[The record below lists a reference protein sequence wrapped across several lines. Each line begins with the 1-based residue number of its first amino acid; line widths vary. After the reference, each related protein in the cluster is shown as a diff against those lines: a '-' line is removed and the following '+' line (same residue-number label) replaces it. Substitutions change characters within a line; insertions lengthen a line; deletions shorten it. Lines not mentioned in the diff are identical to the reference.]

1 LTAGVPSAR
10 KPPAAPASFNSGR
23 PAIKAKR
30 QERAKARANARAPW
44 SLGVKP
50 NFEGGHTIELLRGGD
65 DLFPA
70 MGAAIAQARRSI
82 WLATYIFHDDA
93 VAQTLALLLAEA
105 ARRGVQVRVVV
116 DGFGSKATLAALREW
131 MVPAGVQLAVFRPI
145 DRWWSYFQ
153 PGQARRLHQKLCVVD
168 GEVAFV
174 GGINL
179 IADRNDLHHGWSDAP
194 RLDFATRLRGRAVA
208 GVEQSVQAIWTRAM
222 LGRVWRDELASLVR
236 SAAPMARARRLAT
249 RLRIVRPRRTN
260 AGAPQPPVSLAFVVR
275 DNLRQRR
282 SIERVYMEAIQHARH
297 RIDLV
302 TPYFYPDR
310 HFRMALIK
318 AAERGVKVRL
328 LLQGKIDYRIA
339 GVAAR
344 VLYEEL
350 LAKGVQI
357 FEYTPAYLH
366 AKMAVVDEEWAT
378 LGSSNID
385 PLSLLLNLEA
395 NVVVCDVPFALRAA
409 QELEIAM
416 AASSVV
422 MAPPYAKGWLAVL
435 RRTFVAMVAH
445 WFLRM
450 AGINGRY

>member
-1 LTAGVPSAR
+1 MEH
-10 KPPAAPASFNSGR
+10 
-23 PAIKAKR
+23 AIRAKR

-50 NFEGGHTIELLRGGD
+50 TFEGGHSIELLRGGD

-70 MGAAIAQARRSI
+70 MGAAIAQARHTI

-93 VAQTLALLLAEA
+93 VAHTLALLLAEA

-116 DGFGSKATLAALREW
+116 DGFGSKATLLELREW
-131 MVPAGVQLAVFRPI
+131 LVPAGVELAVFRPI

-168 GEVAFV
+168 GDMAFV

-194 RLDFATRLRGRAVA
+194 RLDFACCLRGRAVA
-208 GVEQSVQAIWTRAM
+208 EVEQSVQAIWTRAM
-222 LGRVWRDELASLVR
+222 LGHVWRDELASLAR

-249 RLRIVRPRRTN
+249 RLRIVRPHR
-260 AGAPQPPVSLAFVVR
+260 GASPDAPPPPVNLAFVVR

-310 HFRMALIK
+310 NFRVALAK

-339 GVAAR
+339 GMAAR
-344 VLYEEL
+344 VLYDEL

-366 AKMAVVDEEWAT
+366 AKMAVVDDDWAT

-395 NVVVCDVPFALRAA
+395 NVVVCDTPFAQRVAG
-409 QELEIAM
+409 ELDIAI
-416 AASSVV
+416 AASSAVV
-422 MAPPYAKGWLAVL
+422 APPYAKGWLAVL

>member
-1 LTAGVPSAR
+1 MEH
-10 KPPAAPASFNSGR
+10 
-23 PAIKAKR
+23 AIRAKR

-50 NFEGGHTIELLRGGD
+50 SFEGGHSIDLLRGGD

-70 MGAAIAQARRSI
+70 MGAAIAQARHTI

-93 VAQTLALLLAEA
+93 VAQTMALLLAEA

-116 DGFGSKATLAALREW
+116 DGFGSKATLSALREW
-131 MVPAGVQLAVFRPI
+131 MVPTGVELAVFRPI

-168 GEVAFV
+168 AQVAFV

-194 RLDFATRLRGRAVA
+194 RLDFAVRLRGAAVSE
-208 GVEQSVQAIWTRAM
+208 VEQSVQAIWTRAM
-222 LGRVWRDELASLVR
+222 LRRVWRDELASLVR

-249 RLRIVRPRRTN
+249 RLRIVRPH
-260 AGAPQPPVSLAFVVR
+260 GAAPAAAPPPPVNLAFVVR

-310 HFRMALIK
+310 NFRVALAQ

-344 VLYEEL
+344 VLYDEL
-350 LAKGVQI
+350 LANGVEI

-366 AKMAVVDEEWAT
+366 AKMAVVDDDWAT

-395 NVVVCDVPFALRAA
+395 NVVVCDTPFAQRVAD
-409 QELEIAM
+409 QLEIAI
-416 AASSVV
+416 AASSAIV
-422 MAPPYAKGWLAVL
+422 APPYAKGWLAVL

>member
-1 LTAGVPSAR
+1 MPHAGRVLFSDRWRTPIR
-10 KPPAAPASFNSGR
+10 
-23 PAIKAKR
+23 AKR
-30 QERAKARANARAPW
+30 RERANARAAW

-50 NFEGGHTIELLRGGD
+50 KFAGGHQAVLLRGGD
-65 DLFPA
+65 ALFPA
-70 MGAAIAQARRSI
+70 MGAAIAQARRTV

-93 VAQTLALLLAEA
+93 VAQTLALLLADA

-116 DGFGSKATLAALREW
+116 DGFGSKATLATIRGW
-131 MVPAGVQLAVFRPI
+131 MCAAGVELAVFRPI
-145 DRWWSYFQ
+145 DRWWSYLS

-194 RLDFATRLRGRAVA
+194 RLDFACRVRGAAVA
-208 GVEQSVQAIWTRAM
+208 EVEQTVQAIWTRAM
-222 LGRVWRDELASLVR
+222 LGRVWRDELAGLMR
-236 SAAPMARARRLAT
+236 SAQPVARARRLAT
-249 RLRIVRPRRTN
+249 RLRIVRPHRAN
-260 AGAPQPPVSLAFVVR
+260 PNVVQPPVSLAFVVR

-282 SIERVYMEAIQHARH
+282 SIERGYMEAIQRARH

-310 HFRMALIK
+310 HFRNALAK

-344 VLYEEL
+344 VLYDEL

-357 FEYTPAYLH
+357 YEYTPAYLH
-366 AKMAVVDEEWAT
+366 AKVAVVDHDWAT

-395 NVVVCDVPFALRAA
+395 NVVVCDAPFAQRVSE
-409 QELEIAM
+409 ELDIAI
-416 AASSVV
+416 AASSPV
-422 MAPPYAKGWLAVL
+422 MAPPYAKGWLAVV

-450 AGINGRY
+450 AGISGRY

>member
-1 LTAGVPSAR
+1 VAG
-10 KPPAAPASFNSGR
+10 APADHPR
-23 PAIKAKR
+23 EPAIRAKR
-30 QERAKARANARAPW
+30 RERANARAPW
-44 SLGVKP
+44 SLGVRPK
-50 NFEGGHTIELLRGGD
+50 FEGGHAIELLRGGD

-70 MGAAIAQARRSI
+70 MGTAIAQARRTI

-116 DGFGSKATLAALREW
+116 DGFGSKATLSALREW
-131 MVPAGVQLAVFRPI
+131 MVPAGVELAVFRPI

-168 GEVAFV
+168 SQVAFV

-194 RLDFATRLRGRAVA
+194 RLDFACRLRGHAVA

-222 LGRVWRDELASLVR
+222 LGRVWRDELASLAR

-249 RLRIVRPRRTN
+249 RLRIVRPHR
-260 AGAPQPPVSLAFVVR
+260 AAQPDDQPPVNLAFVVR

-282 SIERVYMEAIQHARH
+282 SIERVYMEAIQHARE

-310 HFRMALIK
+310 QFRVALIN
-318 AAERGVKVRL
+318 AAQRGVRVRL

-344 VLYEEL
+344 VLYDEL

-366 AKMAVVDEEWAT
+366 AKMAVVDADWAT

-395 NVVVCDVPFALRAA
+395 NVVVLDAPFAQRVAA
-409 QELEIAM
+409 ELDLAM
-416 AASSVV
+416 AASSAVV
-422 MAPPYAKGWLAVL
+422 APPYAKGWLAVL

>member
-1 LTAGVPSAR
+1 METAIR
-10 KPPAAPASFNSGR
+10 
-23 PAIKAKR
+23 AKR
-30 QERAKARANARAPW
+30 RERANARANARAPW

-50 NFEGGHTIELLRGGD
+50 KFEGGHAIELLRGGD
-65 DLFPA
+65 DLFPV
-70 MGAAIAQARRSI
+70 MGTAIAQARHTI

-116 DGFGSKATLAALREW
+116 DGFGSKATLLTLREW
-131 MVPAGVQLAVFRPI
+131 LVGAGVELAVFRPI

-168 GEVAFV
+168 GQVAFV

-194 RLDFATRLRGRAVA
+194 RLDFAARLRGTAVA
-208 GVEQSVQAIWTRAM
+208 EVVQAIWTRAT

-249 RLRIVRPRRTN
+249 RLRIVRPRRT
-260 AGAPQPPVSLAFVVR
+260 APPKPQPPVNLAFVVR

-282 SIERVYMEAIQHARH
+282 SIERVYMEAIQHAKH

-310 HFRMALIK
+310 HFRVALAK

-344 VLYEEL
+344 VLYDEL

-366 AKMAVVDEEWAT
+366 AKIAVIDDDWAT

-395 NVVVCDVPFALRAA
+395 NVVVCDAPFAQRVAG
-409 QELEIAM
+409 EFEIAI
-416 AASSVV
+416 AASRAIL
-422 MAPPYAKGWLAVL
+422 APPYAKGSLAVL

>member
-1 LTAGVPSAR
+1 MESAIR
-10 KPPAAPASFNSGR
+10 
-23 PAIKAKR
+23 AKR
-30 QERAKARANARAPW
+30 RERANARAAW

-50 NFEGGHTIELLRGGD
+50 KFEGGHAIELLRGGD

-70 MGAAIAQARRSI
+70 MGAAIEQARHTV

-93 VAQTLALLLAEA
+93 VAQTLALLLAAA

-116 DGFGSKATLAALREW
+116 DGFGSKATLAALRGW
-131 MVPAGVQLAVFRPI
+131 MDEAGVELAVFRPI

-168 GEVAFV
+168 GRMAFI

-179 IADRNDLHHGWSDAP
+179 IADRNDLHHGWSDTP
-194 RLDFATRLRGRAVA
+194 RLDFAACVRGQAVA
-208 GVEQSVQAIWTRAM
+208 EVEQAVQAIWTRAM
-222 LGRVWRDELASLVR
+222 LGRVWRDELASLAR
-236 SAAPMARARRLAT
+236 SAAPIARVRRLAT
-249 RLRIVRPRRTN
+249 RLRIVRPRRV
-260 AGAPQPPVSLAFVVR
+260 AQPRPQPPVSLAFVVR

-282 SIERVYMEAIQHARH
+282 SIERVYMEAIQHATR

-310 HFRMALIK
+310 NFRVALAN
-318 AAERGVKVRL
+318 AAARGVTVRL

-344 VLYEEL
+344 VLYDEL
-350 LAKGVQI
+350 LAKGVRI
-357 FEYTPAYLH
+357 YEYTPAYLH
-366 AKMAVVDEEWAT
+366 AKMAVVDDEWAT

-395 NVVVCDVPFALRAA
+395 NVVVCDAPFARRVS
-409 QELEIAM
+409 QELDLAM
-416 AASSVV
+416 AASSEIL
-422 MAPPYAKGWLAVL
+422 APPYATGPLAVL

>member
-1 LTAGVPSAR
+1 MAG
-10 KPPAAPASFNSGR
+10 APADHPR
-23 PAIKAKR
+23 EPAIRAKR
-30 QERAKARANARAPW
+30 RERANARAPW
-44 SLGVKP
+44 SLGVRPK
-50 NFEGGHTIELLRGGD
+50 FEGGHAIELLRGGD

-70 MGAAIAQARRSI
+70 MGTAIAQARRTV

-116 DGFGSKATLAALREW
+116 DGFGSKATLSALREW
-131 MVPAGVQLAVFRPI
+131 MVPAGVELAVFRPI

-168 GEVAFV
+168 SQVAFV

-194 RLDFATRLRGRAVA
+194 RLDFACRLRGHAVA

-222 LGRVWRDELASLVR
+222 LGRVWRDELASLAR

-249 RLRIVRPRRTN
+249 RLRIVRPHR
-260 AGAPQPPVSLAFVVR
+260 AAQPDDQPPVNLAFVVR

-282 SIERVYMEAIQHARH
+282 SIERVYMEAIQHARE

-310 HFRMALIK
+310 QFRVALIN
-318 AAERGVKVRL
+318 AAQRGVRVRL

-344 VLYEEL
+344 VLYDEL

-366 AKMAVVDEEWAT
+366 AKMAVVDADWAT

-395 NVVVCDVPFALRAA
+395 NVVVCDAPFAQRVA
-409 QELEIAM
+409 QELDLAI
-416 AASSVV
+416 AASSPVL
-422 MAPPYAKGWLAVL
+422 APPYATGPLAVL

>member
-1 LTAGVPSAR
+1 
-10 KPPAAPASFNSGR
+10 
-23 PAIKAKR
+23 
-30 QERAKARANARAPW
+30 
-44 SLGVKP
+44 
-50 NFEGGHTIELLRGGD
+50 
-65 DLFPA
+65 
-70 MGAAIAQARRSI
+70 
-82 WLATYIFHDDA
+82 
-93 VAQTLALLLAEA
+93 
-105 ARRGVQVRVVV
+105 
-116 DGFGSKATLAALREW
+116 
-131 MVPAGVQLAVFRPI
+131 
-145 DRWWSYFQ
+145 
-153 PGQARRLHQKLCVVD
+153 
-168 GEVAFV
+168 
-174 GGINL
+174 
-179 IADRNDLHHGWSDAP
+179 
-194 RLDFATRLRGRAVA
+194 
-208 GVEQSVQAIWTRAM
+208 
-222 LGRVWRDELASLVR
+222 VWRDELASLMR
-236 SAAPMARARRLAT
+236 SAAPVARARRLAT
-249 RLRIVRPRRTN
+249 RLRIVRPRRAN
-260 AGAPQPPVSLAFVVR
+260 PGVVQPPVSLAFVVR

-310 HFRMALIK
+310 HFRVALAK

-344 VLYEEL
+344 VLYDEL

-366 AKMAVVDEEWAT
+366 AKMAVVDDDWAT

-395 NVVVCDVPFALRAA
+395 NLVVCDAPFARRVSEQLD
-409 QELEIAM
+409 IAM
-416 AASSVV
+416 AASALVV
-422 MAPPYAKGWLAVL
+422 APPYAKGWLAVL

>member
-1 LTAGVPSAR
+1 MAGALRPVHLTEH
-10 KPPAAPASFNSGR
+10 
-23 PAIKAKR
+23 AIRAKR
-30 QERAKARANARAPW
+30 QERASARANARAPW

-50 NFEGGHTIELLRGGD
+50 RFEGGHSIELLRGGD

-70 MGAAIAQARRSI
+70 MGVAIAQARHTV

-131 MVPAGVQLAVFRPI
+131 MVPTGVELAVFRPI

-168 GEVAFV
+168 GQVAFV

-194 RLDFATRLRGRAVA
+194 RLDFAACLRGKAVA
-208 GVEQSVQAIWTRAM
+208 EVEQSVQAIWTRAM
-222 LGRVWRDELASLVR
+222 LGRVWRDELASLAR

-249 RLRIVRPRRTN
+249 RLRIVRPHR
-260 AGAPQPPVSLAFVVR
+260 GAPPAAPPPPVNLAFVVR

-310 HFRMALIK
+310 NFRVALAK

-344 VLYEEL
+344 VLYDEL

-395 NVVVCDVPFALRAA
+395 NVVVCDAAFAHRVAE
-409 QELEIAM
+409 QLEVAM
-416 AASSVV
+416 AASSAVV
-422 MAPPYAKGWLAVL
+422 APPYAKGWLAVL

>member
-1 LTAGVPSAR
+1 METAIR
-10 KPPAAPASFNSGR
+10 
-23 PAIKAKR
+23 AKR
-30 QERAKARANARAPW
+30 RDRANARAAW
-44 SLGVKP
+44 SLGVRP
-50 NFEGGHTIELLRGGD
+50 NFEGGHTVELLRGGD

-70 MGAAIAQARRSI
+70 MGAAIARARHTV

-93 VAQTLALLLAEA
+93 IAQTLALVIADA

-116 DGFGSKATLAALREW
+116 DGFGSKATLPMLRQW
-131 MVPAGVQLAVFRPI
+131 MAEAGVQLAVFRPI
-145 DRWWSYFQ
+145 DRWYSWFA

-168 GEVAFV
+168 GELAFV

-194 RLDFATRLRGRAVA
+194 RLDFAVQMQGRAVA
-208 GVEQSVQAIWTRAM
+208 EVEQSVQAIWTRAM
-222 LGRVWRDELASLVR
+222 LGRVWRDEVASLAR
-236 SAAPMARARRLAT
+236 SAAPMARARRLAQ
-249 RLRIVRPRRTN
+249 RLRIVRPRRAT
-260 AGAPQPPVSLAFVVR
+260 ASRPQPPVSLAFVVR

-282 SIERVYMEAIQHARH
+282 SIERVYMEAIQHAKERV
-297 RIDLV
+297 DLV
-302 TPYFYPDR
+302 TPYFYPG
-310 HFRMALIK
+310 HGFRRALVH
-318 AAERGVKVRL
+318 AAERGVRVRL
-328 LLQGKIDYRIA
+328 LLQGKVDYRIA
-339 GVAAR
+339 GMAAR
-344 VLYEEL
+344 VLYDEL

-366 AKMAVVDEEWAT
+366 AKMAVVDDDWAT

-395 NVVVCDVPFALRAA
+395 NVVVQDHPFARRVAT
-409 QELEIAM
+409 ELDIAI
-416 AASSVV
+416 AASRQVL
-422 MAPPYAKGWLAVL
+422 APPYATGALAVL

>member
-1 LTAGVPSAR
+1 MATDQRVDT
-10 KPPAAPASFNSGR
+10 PASGR
-23 PAIKAKR
+23 ALMPVGAAW
-30 QERAKARANARAPW
+30 ARRNAPE
-44 SLGVKP
+44 
-50 NFEGGHTIELLRGGD
+50 FMGGNQVRLLQGGD
-65 DLFPA
+65 ELFPA
-70 MGAAIAQARRSI
+70 MHSAIAQARREVM
-82 WLATYIFHDDA
+82 LATYIFHDDDA
-93 VAQTLALLLAEA
+93 GRAMAEA
-105 ARRGVQVRVVV
+105 LCAAGRRGVRVCVVV
-116 DGFGSKATLAALREW
+116 DGFGSKGTLARLREW
-131 MVPAGVQLAVFRPI
+131 MPQPEVELVVFRPVGS
-145 DRWWSYFQ
+145 WWSLLQ
-153 PGQARRLHQKLCVVD
+153 PGQLRRLHQKLCTVD
-168 GEVAFV
+168 REIGFV
-174 GGINL
+174 GGIN
-179 IADRNDLHHGWSDAP
+179 IIDDRIDLRHGRSDAP
-194 RLDFATRLRGRAVA
+194 RLDFAVELRGPVAASAAQSARAV
-208 GVEQSVQAIWTRAM
+208 WTRAAM
-222 LGRVWRDELASLVR
+222 GADWKEEMVSLAKSAQPLARMRRV
-236 SAAPMARARRLAT
+236 MQ
-249 RLRIVRPRRTN
+249 RLRMV
-260 AGAPQPPVSLAFVVR
+260 APPTAQVQPQQPVVAAFVVR

-282 SIERVYMEAIQHARH
+282 SIERVYMEAIQRARD

-310 HFRMALIK
+310 HFRNALAK

-344 VLYEEL
+344 VLYDEL

-366 AKMAVVDEEWAT
+366 AKMAVVDEDWAT

-395 NVVVCDVPFALRAA
+395 NVVVCDAPFARRVAD
-409 QELEIAM
+409 ELEIAM
-416 AASSVV
+416 AASSPV

>member
-1 LTAGVPSAR
+1 MRSFAALFFRMESAIR
-10 KPPAAPASFNSGR
+10 FQRRVRSNL
-23 PAIKAKR
+23 
-30 QERAKARANARAPW
+30 RAPW
-44 SLGVKP
+44 MLGVKP
-50 NFEGGHTIELLRGGD
+50 KFEGGHVVELLRGGD
-65 DLFPA
+65 ALFPA
-70 MGAAIAQARRSI
+70 MGAAIAQARHTV

-93 VAQTLALLLAEA
+93 VAQTLALVLADA

-116 DGFGSKATLAALREW
+116 DGFGSKATLAQLRSW
-131 MVPAGVQLAVFRPI
+131 MAEAGVELAVFRPI
-145 DRWWSYFQ
+145 DRWWSWFA

-168 GEVAFV
+168 GEIAFV

-194 RLDFATRLRGRAVA
+194 RLDFAAQVRGKAV
-208 GVEQSVQAIWTRAM
+208 GEIEQAVQAIWTRAM
-222 LGRVWRDELASLVR
+222 LGRVWRDEVASLAR
-236 SAAPMARARRLAT
+236 SAAPIARARRLAQ
-249 RLRIVRPRRTN
+249 RLRIVRPRRL
-260 AGAPQPPVSLAFVVR
+260 ASPKPQLPVSLAFVVR
-275 DNLRQRR
+275 DNWRQRR
-282 SIERVYMEAIQHARH
+282 SIERVYMEAIRRARE

-302 TPYFYPDR
+302 TPYFYPGGS
-310 HFRMALIK
+310 FRMALIH
-318 AAERGVKVRL
+318 AAERGVRVRL

-339 GVAAR
+339 GMAAR
-344 VLYEEL
+344 VLYDEL

-366 AKMAVVDEEWAT
+366 AKAAVVDDEWAT

-395 NVVVCDVPFALRAA
+395 NVVVCDAPFARRLSE
-409 QELEIAM
+409 ELAVAM
-416 AASSVV
+416 VASSAVL
-422 MAPPYAKGWLAVL
+422 APPYAKGWFAVV

>member
-1 LTAGVPSAR
+1 METAIR
-10 KPPAAPASFNSGR
+10 
-23 PAIKAKR
+23 AKR
-30 QERAKARANARAPW
+30 RQRANARAAW
-44 SLGVKP
+44 TLGVKP
-50 NFEGGHTIELLRGGD
+50 KFEGGHVIDLLRGGD

-70 MGAAIAQARRSI
+70 MGAAIAGARRSI

-93 VAQTLALLLAEA
+93 VAQTLALLLAAA

-116 DGFGSKATLAALREW
+116 DGFGSKATLATLRGWLLE
-131 MVPAGVQLAVFRPI
+131 AGVELAVFRPI
-145 DRWWSYFQ
+145 DRWWSYFA

-194 RLDFATRLRGRAVA
+194 RLDFAAQLRGRAVG

-236 SAAPMARARRLAT
+236 SAAPMARARRLAH
-249 RLRIVRPRRTN
+249 RLRIVRPRRMPTT
-260 AGAPQPPVSLAFVVR
+260 PQPPVNLAFVVR

-282 SIERVYMEAIQHARH
+282 SIERVYMEAIQHARQ

-310 HFRMALIK
+310 NFRVALAH
-318 AAERGVKVRL
+318 AAARGVRVRL

-344 VLYEEL
+344 VLYDEL

-357 FEYTPAYLH
+357 YEYTPAYLH
-366 AKMAVVDEEWAT
+366 AKMAVIDEDWAT

-395 NVVVCDVPFALRAA
+395 NVVVCDEPFARRVA
-409 QELEIAM
+409 QELEIAI
-416 AASSVV
+416 AASRPVL
-422 MAPPYAKGWLAVL
+422 APPYATGALAVL

>member
-1 LTAGVPSAR
+1 MESAIR
-10 KPPAAPASFNSGR
+10 
-23 PAIKAKR
+23 AKR
-30 QERAKARANARAPW
+30 RERTNARAPW
-44 SLGVKP
+44 SLAVRPK
-50 NFEGGHTIELLRGGD
+50 FEGGHRVTLLRGGD
-65 DLFPA
+65 ELFPA
-70 MGAAIAQARRSI
+70 MGEAITQARHTI

-116 DGFGSKATLAALREW
+116 DGFGSKATLVALREW
-131 MVPAGVQLAVFRPI
+131 LVPAGVELAVFRPI

-194 RLDFATRLRGRAVA
+194 RLDFAAQLRGVAVA
-208 GVEQSVQAIWTRAM
+208 EVEQAVQAIWTRAM
-222 LGRVWRDELASLVR
+222 LGRVWRDELASLAR
-236 SAAPMARARRLAT
+236 SAQPMARVKRLAT
-249 RLRIVRPRRTN
+249 RLRLVRPHRAAQPR
-260 AGAPQPPVSLAFVVR
+260 PQPPVSLAFVVR

-282 SIERVYMEAIQHARH
+282 AIERVYMEAIQRAER

-310 HFRMALIK
+310 QFRVALAR
-318 AAERGVKVRL
+318 AAERGVRVRL

-344 VLYEEL
+344 VLYDEL
-350 LAKGVQI
+350 LTKGVEI
-357 FEYTPAYLH
+357 YEYTPAYLH
-366 AKMAVVDEEWAT
+366 AKMAVVDDEWST

-395 NVVVCDVPFALRAA
+395 NVVVCDAPFAQRVAD
-409 QELEIAM
+409 ELELAM
-416 AASSVV
+416 AASQPVL
-422 MAPPYAKGWLAVL
+422 APPYARGSLAVL

>member
-1 LTAGVPSAR
+1 MSSPHLMESAIR
-10 KPPAAPASFNSGR
+10 
-23 PAIKAKR
+23 AKR
-30 QERAKARANARAPW
+30 QERANARANARAAW

-50 NFEGGHTIELLRGGD
+50 KFEGGHVVDLLRGGD

-70 MGAAIAQARRSI
+70 MGAAIAQARHTV

-93 VAQTLALLLAEA
+93 VAQTLALLLAAA

-116 DGFGSKATLAALREW
+116 DGFGSKATLASLREW
-131 MVPAGVQLAVFRPI
+131 LDEAGVELAVFRPI

-168 GEVAFV
+168 GRMAFV

-194 RLDFATRLRGRAVA
+194 RLDFAACVRGQAVA
-208 GVEQSVQAIWTRAM
+208 EVEQAVQAIWTRAM
-222 LGRVWRDELASLVR
+222 LGRVWRDELASLAR

-249 RLRIVRPRRTN
+249 RLRIVRPRRV
-260 AGAPQPPVSLAFVVR
+260 AQAKAQPPVSLAFVVR

-282 SIERVYMEAIQHARH
+282 SIERVYMEAIQRATR

-310 HFRMALIK
+310 NFRVALAN
-318 AAERGVKVRL
+318 AAARGVKVRL

-344 VLYEEL
+344 VRIDEL

-357 FEYTPAYLH
+357 FEYTPAYL
-366 AKMAVVDEEWAT
+366 
-378 LGSSNID
+378 
-385 PLSLLLNLEA
+385 
-395 NVVVCDVPFALRAA
+395 
-409 QELEIAM
+409 
-416 AASSVV
+416 
-422 MAPPYAKGWLAVL
+422 
-435 RRTFVAMVAH
+435 
-445 WFLRM
+445 
-450 AGINGRY
+450 

>member
-1 LTAGVPSAR
+1 MEL
-10 KPPAAPASFNSGR
+10 
-23 PAIKAKR
+23 AIRAKR
-30 QERAKARANARAPW
+30 REWAKARANARAPW

-50 NFEGGHTIELLRGGD
+50 KFEGGHAIELLRGGD

-70 MGAAIAQARRSI
+70 MGAAIAQSRHTI

-116 DGFGSKATLAALREW
+116 DGFGSKATLSAIREW
-131 MVPAGVQLAVFRPI
+131 MVPAGVELAVFRPI

-168 GEVAFV
+168 AQVAFV

-194 RLDFATRLRGRAVA
+194 RLDFAARVRGKAVA
-208 GVEQSVQAIWTRAM
+208 QVEQSVQAIWTRAT

-249 RLRIVRPRRTN
+249 RLRIVRPHRANSGITE
-260 AGAPQPPVSLAFVVR
+260 PPVNLAFVVR

-282 SIERVYMEAIQHARH
+282 SIERVYMEAIQRAQQ

-310 HFRMALIK
+310 RFRVALAD
-318 AAERGVKVRL
+318 AAARGVKVRL

-339 GVAAR
+339 GMAAR
-344 VLYEEL
+344 VLYDEL

-366 AKMAVVDEEWAT
+366 AKMAVVDDDWAT

-395 NVVVCDVPFALRAA
+395 NVVVCDAPFAQRVAG
-409 QELEIAM
+409 ELEIAM
-416 AASSVV
+416 AASRVV
-422 MAPPYAKGWLAVL
+422 MAPPYAKGWIALV

>member
-1 LTAGVPSAR
+1 MEPTIR
-10 KPPAAPASFNSGR
+10 
-23 PAIKAKR
+23 AKR
-30 QERAKARANARAPW
+30 HEQAKARANARAPW

-50 NFEGGHTIELLRGGD
+50 KFEGGHSIELLRGGD

-70 MGAAIAQARRSI
+70 MGGAIAQARHTI

-93 VAQTLALLLAEA
+93 VAQTLALLLSEA

-116 DGFGSKATLAALREW
+116 DGFGSKATLSALREW
-131 MVPAGVQLAVFRPI
+131 TVPAGVELAVFRPI

-168 GEVAFV
+168 GQVAFV

-194 RLDFATRLRGRAVA
+194 RLDFAACLRGKAVA
-208 GVEQSVQAIWTRAM
+208 EVEQSVQAIWTRAM
-222 LGRVWRDELASLVR
+222 LGHVWRDELASLVR

-249 RLRIVRPRRTN
+249 RLRIVRPHRANPGITE
-260 AGAPQPPVSLAFVVR
+260 PPVNLAFVVR

-282 SIERVYMEAIQHARH
+282 SIERVYMEAIQRAQH

-310 HFRMALIK
+310 QFRVALAN
-318 AAERGVKVRL
+318 AAARGVKVRL

-344 VLYEEL
+344 VLYDEL

-366 AKMAVVDEEWAT
+366 AKMAVVDDDWAT

-395 NVVVCDVPFALRAA
+395 NIVVCDAPFARRVAE
-409 QELEIAM
+409 QLEIAL
-416 AASSVV
+416 AASSAVI
-422 MAPPYAKGWLAVL
+422 APPYAKGWLAVL

>member
-1 LTAGVPSAR
+1 
-10 KPPAAPASFNSGR
+10 
-23 PAIKAKR
+23 
-30 QERAKARANARAPW
+30 
-44 SLGVKP
+44 
-50 NFEGGHTIELLRGGD
+50 
-65 DLFPA
+65 
-70 MGAAIAQARRSI
+70 MGAAIAQARRTV

-93 VAQTLALLLAEA
+93 VAQTLALLLADA

-116 DGFGSKATLAALREW
+116 DGFGSKATLATIRAW
-131 MVPAGVQLAVFRPI
+131 MCEAGVELAVFRPI
-145 DRWWSYFQ
+145 DRWWSYLS

-194 RLDFATRLRGRAVA
+194 RLDFATQLRGRAVRE
-208 GVEQSVQAIWTRAM
+208 VEQAVQAIWTRAT
-222 LGRVWRDELASLVR
+222 LGRVWRDEVASLVR
-236 SAAPMARARRLAT
+236 SAAPVARVRRLAHRM
-249 RLRIVRPRRTN
+249 RLVRPKR
-260 AGAPQPPVSLAFVVR
+260 AMHEQVVPPVNLAFVVR

-297 RIDLV
+297 RVDLV
-302 TPYFYPDR
+302 TPYFYPGHTFR
-310 HFRMALIK
+310 HALVH
-318 AAERGVKVRL
+318 AAERGVRVRL

-344 VLYEEL
+344 VLYDEL

-366 AKMAVVDEEWAT
+366 AKVAVIDDEWAT
-378 LGSSNID
+378 VGSSNID

-395 NVVVCDVPFALRAA
+395 NVVVCDGAFARRVAE
-409 QELEIAM
+409 ELDIAI
-416 AASSVV
+416 AASRPVL
-422 MAPPYAKGWLAVL
+422 APPYSTGWLAVL
-435 RRTFVAMVAH
+435 RRTFVAIVAH

>member
-1 LTAGVPSAR
+1 MG
-10 KPPAAPASFNSGR
+10 APR
-23 PAIKAKR
+23 PTGPGHRPTRTNRGSLAIRAKR
-30 QERAKARANARAPW
+30 RERVNTRAPW
-44 SLGVKP
+44 TLGVKP
-50 NFEGGHTIELLRGGD
+50 KFEGGHSIELLRGGD

-70 MGAAIAQARRSI
+70 MGTAIAQARHTI

-116 DGFGSKATLAALREW
+116 DGFGSKATLSALREW
-131 MVPAGVQLAVFRPI
+131 MVPAGVELAVFRPI
-145 DRWWSYFQ
+145 DRWWSYLQ

-168 GEVAFV
+168 GQVGFV

-194 RLDFATRLRGRAVA
+194 RLDFACRLRGAAVA
-208 GVEQSVQAIWTRAM
+208 GIEQAVQAIWTRAM
-222 LGRVWRDELASLVR
+222 LRRVWRDELAGLVR
-236 SAAPMARARRLAT
+236 SAAPVARAKRLAT
-249 RLRIVRPRRTN
+249 RLRIVRPHRAN
-260 AGAPQPPVSLAFVVR
+260 PNIAQPPVSLAFVVR

-282 SIERVYMEAIQHARH
+282 SIERTYMEAIRQARH

-310 HFRMALIK
+310 HFRSALAK

-344 VLYEEL
+344 VLYDEL

-366 AKMAVVDEEWAT
+366 AKMAVVDEEWST

-395 NVVVCDVPFALRAA
+395 NVVVCDAPFARRVAD
-409 QELEIAM
+409 ELEIAM
-416 AASSVV
+416 AASSPV
-422 MAPPYAKGWLAVL
+422 MAPPYAKGWLAVV

>member
-1 LTAGVPSAR
+1 M
-10 KPPAAPASFNSGR
+10 KPKFA
-23 PAIKAKR
+23 
-30 QERAKARANARAPW
+30 
-44 SLGVKP
+44 
-50 NFEGGHTIELLRGGD
+50 GGHTAELLRGGD
-65 DLFPA
+65 ALFPA

-93 VAQTLALLLAEA
+93 VAQTLALLLADA

-116 DGFGSKATLAALREW
+116 DGFGSKGTLAALRGW
-131 MVPAGVQLAVFRPI
+131 MDEAGVELAVFRPI
-145 DRWWSYFQ
+145 DRWWNYLS

-168 GEVAFV
+168 GGVAFV

-179 IADRNDLHHGWSDAP
+179 IADCNDLHHGWSDTP
-194 RLDFATRLRGRAVA
+194 RLDFAVKLRGRAVSE
-208 GVEQSVQAIWTRAM
+208 VEQSVQAIWTRAT
-222 LGRVWRDELASLVR
+222 LGRIWRDEVASLVR
-236 SAAPMARARRLAT
+236 SAAPVARVRRLAM
-249 RLRIVRPRRTN
+249 RMRIVRPRRAMRT
-260 AGAPQPPVSLAFVVR
+260 AEVPPVNLAFVVR

-302 TPYFYPDR
+302 TPYFYPD
-310 HFRMALIK
+310 HNFRKALIH
-318 AAERGVKVRL
+318 AAERGVRVRL

-344 VLYEEL
+344 VLYDVL
-350 LAKGVQI
+350 LAKGVEI

-366 AKMAVVDEEWAT
+366 AKVAVIDDDWAT
-378 LGSSNID
+378 IGSSNID

-395 NVVVCDVPFALRAA
+395 NVVVCDGPFARRTAE
-409 QELEIAM
+409 ELDIAI
-416 AASSVV
+416 AASRPVL
-422 MAPPYAKGWLAVL
+422 APPYSKGALAVL
-435 RRTFVAMVAH
+435 RRTLVAMVAH

>member
-1 LTAGVPSAR
+1 MTDGAARASAAG
-10 KPPAAPASFNSGR
+10 APAKHQR
-23 PAIKAKR
+23 EIRIRAKR
-30 QERAKARANARAPW
+30 RERANARAPW

-50 NFEGGHTIELLRGGD
+50 KFEGGHSIELLRGGD

-70 MGAAIAQARRSI
+70 MGTAIAQARHTI

-116 DGFGSKATLAALREW
+116 DGA
-131 MVPAGVQLAVFRPI
+131 
-145 DRWWSYFQ
+145 
-153 PGQARRLHQKLCVVD
+153 
-168 GEVAFV
+168 VAFV

-194 RLDFATRLRGRAVA
+194 RLDFACRLRGTAVA
-208 GVEQSVQAIWTRAM
+208 EVEQSVQAIWTRAM

-249 RLRIVRPRRTN
+249 RLRIVRPKRAN
-260 AGAPQPPVSLAFVVR
+260 PANEQPPVSLAFVVR

-282 SIERVYMEAIQHARH
+282 SIERVYMEAIQHAHH

-310 HFRMALIK
+310 QFRNALAA

-366 AKMAVVDEEWAT
+366 AKVAVVDDDWAT

-395 NVVVCDVPFALRAA
+395 NVVVCDAPFARRVSG
-409 QELEIAM
+409 ELEIAM
-416 AASSVV
+416 AASSAVL
-422 MAPPYAKGWLAVL
+422 APPYAKGWFAVV

>member
-1 LTAGVPSAR
+1 MAG
-10 KPPAAPASFNSGR
+10 APADHPR
-23 PAIKAKR
+23 EPAIRAKR
-30 QERAKARANARAPW
+30 RERANARAPW
-44 SLGVKP
+44 SLGVRPK
-50 NFEGGHTIELLRGGD
+50 FEGGHAIELLRGGD

-70 MGAAIAQARRSI
+70 MGTAIAQARRTI

-116 DGFGSKATLAALREW
+116 DGFGSKATLSALREW
-131 MVPAGVQLAVFRPI
+131 MVPAGVELAVFRPI

-168 GEVAFV
+168 SQVAFV

-194 RLDFATRLRGRAVA
+194 RLDFACRLRGHAVA

-222 LGRVWRDELASLVR
+222 LGRVWRDELASLAR

-249 RLRIVRPRRTN
+249 RLRIVRPHR
-260 AGAPQPPVSLAFVVR
+260 AAQPDDQPPVNLAFVVR

-282 SIERVYMEAIQHARH
+282 SIERVYMEAIQHARE

-310 HFRMALIK
+310 QFRVALIN
-318 AAERGVKVRL
+318 AAQRGVRVRL

-344 VLYEEL
+344 VLYDEL

-366 AKMAVVDEEWAT
+366 AKKAVVDADWAT

-395 NVVVCDVPFALRAA
+395 NVVVLDAPFAQRVAA
-409 QELEIAM
+409 ELDLAM
-416 AASSVV
+416 AASSAVV
-422 MAPPYAKGWLAVL
+422 APPYAKGWLAVL